1 MCRNCCAYCGFKREP
16 DQPDAKL
23 MRPEEII
30 PILKN
35 GVKAGCTEVLFT
47 FGEYPEEVLGY
58 EKLLKELGY
67 SSTLEY
73 LLFLCE
79 TAIDLGILPHTNAG
93 IMNRSEL
100 ETLKPL
106 NASMG
111 LMLESMATLVAHE
124 NCCGKAPERRLHT
137 IREAGKLQIPY
148 TTGLLVGIGE
158 KREDRIKSLEV
169 IADLHREYEHIQ
181 EVIIQNF
188 VPKPGTP
195 MENFPEPTVEE
206 IIDTVFLARQIL
218 PYDIAVQVAPNI
230 IDPKSLI
237 EKGATD
243 LGGISPLT
251 IDWINPEAKWPVL
264 KDLQDNLG
272 DILLRE
278 RLPIY
283 PQYIKKKWYSKRI
296 GKLIGHLSDTQG
308 YRKQHLTKSLW
319 RN

>member
-16 DQPDAKL
+16 GQPDARL

-47 FGEYPEEVLGY
+47 FGEYPEEVSGY

-79 TAIDLGILPHTNAG
+79 TAIDLGILPHTNVG

-124 NCCGKAPERRLHT
+124 NCCGKAPRTQASYNSRSGKTSDSLYYWPPSRDR
-137 IREAGKLQIPY
+137 REAG
-148 TTGLLVGIGE
+148 G
-158 KREDRIKSLEV
+158 
-169 IADLHREYEHIQ
+169 
-181 EVIIQNF
+181 QN
-188 VPKPGTP
+188 
-195 MENFPEPTVEE
+195 
-206 IIDTVFLARQIL
+206 
-218 PYDIAVQVAPNI
+218 
-230 IDPKSLI
+230 
-237 EKGATD
+237 
-243 LGGISPLT
+243 
-251 IDWINPEAKWPVL
+251 
-264 KDLQDNLG
+264 
-272 DILLRE
+272 
-278 RLPIY
+278 
-283 PQYIKKKWYSKRI
+283 
-296 GKLIGHLSDTQG
+296 
-308 YRKQHLTKSLW
+308 
-319 RN
+319 